1 MPIQP
6 GRRLGPYEILT
17 AIGAGGM
24 GEVYKARD
32 TRLDR
37 IVAIKVLPT
46 HLADRSELRER
57 FEREAKTIASLNH
70 PHICTLHDVGHQDEI
85 DFLVMEYVE
94 GETLAQRLVKGS
106 LPIQQIL
113 QYAIE
118 ISDALDKAHR
128 KGITHRD
135 LKPGNVMLSKS
146 GTKLLDF
153 GLAKLKQE
161 VAPSIPDS
169 QLPTLQGNITGEGTI
184 LGTLQYMAPEQV
196 EGKQNEIDG
205 RTDIFAFGAV
215 VYEMATGR
223 KAFEGKTSASVM
235 AKILEVDPPSMAS
248 LQPMTPPALDR
259 VVKKCL
265 AKEPEKRWQ
274 AASDVC
280 DELKWIAEG
289 GSQAALATTA
299 AAKGM
304 RPSARLGMIAGVGAL
319 LLIALIASLAAW
331 NRSKSSAPP
340 QPVGRYVIT
349 VPATQELGVMN
360 GSASHMLAISPDG
373 THIAYVAMQNGTMG
387 LYVRASDSLEA
398 KLVSGPED
406 AEVEEPF
413 FSPDSRWLG
422 YLSGEGKLKK
432 VPVSGGQPIVVSDV
446 GFRFTEGMT
455 WGSRGNIIFGRY
467 ADGLWQV
474 PESGGTPKQLTSPA
488 SGPLNQLWPT
498 FLPGS
503 NAVLFTADS
512 GTSPQIAVLSLDT
525 GKVRNLIGG
534 TDPTYSPS
542 GHLLFTQAGALMA
555 VPFDLQR
562 LEIAGNPV
570 PVVDG
575 LLVHGSSNSI
585 SSSTDYSLSSNGT
598 LVYVPGSSRNA
609 PVHLEWVTRDGA
621 ELPLPTAPHVY
632 VLPKISPDGKRIAI
646 GITEKDAQLYIY
658 DIARDTLN
666 RFTFQGSNNLGS
678 LWTPD
683 GKRIAYISNSTGPR
697 NIFWQLADG
706 TGGLERLNTSPQLSI
721 PGSWSP
727 DGKVLAYAIID
738 PHMGYDIWTMTPSDH
753 KTQIFLQ
760 TKFNES
766 APQFSPDGRWLA
778 YSSDESGHNEI
789 YVVPY
794 PGPGGKWQISSDGG
808 REPLWNRNGRE
819 LFFRNGN
826 KMMATPIDTQHGFSA
841 GTPKMLFQGQYV
853 TLANSTPNYD
863 VTADGQ
869 KFLMLKSTVQPTQI
883 NVIVNWFEELKQ
895 KVPTGKN

>member
-1 MPIQP
+1 MSIQP

-37 IVAIKVLPT
+37 IVAIKVLPS
-46 HLADRSELRER
+46 HLADRAELRER
-57 FEREAKTIASLNH
+57 FDREAKTIASLNH
-70 PHICTLHDVGHQDEI
+70 AHICTLFDTGHQDGI

-196 EGKQNEIDG
+196 EGKQNEIDA

-235 AKILEVDPPSMAS
+235 AKILEADPPSMAS

-289 GSQAALATTA
+289 GSQVASATTA

-304 RPSARLGMIAGVGAL
+304 RRSARLGMIAGVGAL
-319 LLIALIASLAAW
+319 LLVVLIASLAAW
-331 NRSKSSAPP
+331 NRRKSSAPP

-349 VPATQELGVMN
+349 VPATEGLNVLN
-360 GSASHMLAISPDG
+360 GSPSHMLAISPDG
-373 THIAYVAMQNGTMG
+373 KYIAYTAVQNGVEG
-387 LYVRASDSLEA
+387 LYLRSSDNLEPR
-398 KLVSGPED
+398 LVSSSDDPG
-406 AEVEEPF
+406 VGEPF
-413 FSPDSRWLG
+413 FSPDGHWLG
-422 YLSGEGKLKK
+422 YVSSEGKIKK
-432 VPVSGGQPIVVSDV
+432 VSVDGGQPIVVCDV
-446 GFRFTEGMT
+446 DARNTIGVA
-455 WGSRGNIIFGRY
+455 WGPRGNIILGRY
-467 ADGLWQV
+467 SDGLWQV
-474 PESGGTPKQLTSPA
+474 LESGGTPKQLTSA
-488 SGPLNQLWPT
+488 AGGSLNEFWPT

-503 NAVLFTADS
+503 NAVLFTADN

-525 GKVRNLIGG
+525 GKWRNLIGG
-534 TDPTYSPS
+534 NDPTYSPS

-562 LEIAGNPV
+562 LEITGDPV

-575 LLVHGSSNSI
+575 LLVHGSSNSV
-585 SSSTDYSLSSNGT
+585 SPSTDYSLSSNGT

-621 ELPLPTAPHVY
+621 ESPLPAAPHVY

-666 RFTFQGSNNLGS
+666 RFTFQGSNNLVP

-683 GKRIAYISNSTGPR
+683 GKRIAYISNSSGPR

-706 TGGLERLNTSPQLSI
+706 SGGFEHLNTSPNLSI

-727 DGKVLAYAIID
+727 DGKVLAYGIIA
-738 PHMGYDIWTMTPSDH
+738 PHTGYDLWTLTPSDH

-760 TKFNES
+760 TKFNEM

-778 YSSDESGHNEI
+778 YTSDESGRFEI

-826 KMMATPIDTQHGFSA
+826 KMMSAPIDTQQGFSA

-883 NVIVNWFEELKQ
+883 NVVVSWFKELNQ

>member
-1 MPIQP
+1 
-6 GRRLGPYEILT
+6 
-17 AIGAGGM
+17 M

-46 HLADRSELRER
+46 HLADRAELRDR

-70 PHICTLHDVGHQDEI
+70 PHICVLYDIGQQDGI
-85 DFLVMEYVE
+85 DYLVMEYLE
-94 GETLAQRLVKGS
+94 GETLAQRLQKGP
-106 LPIQQIL
+106 LPIEQVL

-118 ISDALDKAHR
+118 IADALDKAHR

-135 LKPGNVMLSKS
+135 LKPGNVMLTKS

-161 VAPSIPDS
+161 VSPIIPES
-169 QLPTLQGNITGEGTI
+169 QLPTMKSAVTAEGTI

-196 EGKQNEIDG
+196 EGKQNEIDA

-215 VYEMATGR
+215 VYEMATGKR
-223 KAFEGKTSASVM
+223 AFEGKSSASVM
-235 AKILEVDPPSMAS
+235 GAIMHLDPPPMSS
-248 LQPMTPPALDR
+248 LQPMTPPQLDR
-259 VVKKCL
+259 AVKKCL
-265 AKEPEKRWQ
+265 AKEPDQRWQ
-274 AASDVC
+274 TASDLC
-280 DELKWIAEG
+280 GELKWIAEG
-289 GSQAALATTA
+289 GSQASLAPA
-299 AAKGM
+299 VAAKGM
-304 RPSARLGMIAGVGAL
+304 RLSGRLGIFAAAGAL
-319 LLIALIASLAAW
+319 LLVAIIASLAAW
-331 NRSKSSAPP
+331 NRKSSAPP

-349 VPATQELGVMN
+349 VPATQGLDVLN
-360 GSASHMLAISPDG
+360 GSSSHILAISPDG
-373 THIAYVAMQNGTMG
+373 KYIAYRAIQNGAEG
-387 LYVRASDSLEA
+387 LYLRSSDNLEPR
-398 KLVSGPED
+398 LVSSPED
-406 AEVEEPF
+406 ASVAAPF
-413 FSPDSRWLG
+413 FSPDGHWLG
-422 YLSGEGKLKK
+422 YVSSEGKIKK
-432 VPVSGGQPIVVSDV
+432 VSVDGGQPIVVCVVDTRDTDGV
-446 GFRFTEGMT
+446 T

-474 PESGGTPKQLTSPA
+474 SESGGTPKQLTSPT
-488 SGPLNQLWPT
+488 SGPLNQFWPT

-503 NAVLFTADS
+503 NAVLFTADN

-598 LVYVPGSSRNA
+598 LVYVLGSSRNA
-609 PVHLEWVTRDGA
+609 PVHLEWVTRDGV
-621 ELPLPTAPHVY
+621 ELPLPVTPHVY

-646 GITEKDAQLYIY
+646 GITEKDAQVYIY

-666 RFTFQGSNNLGS
+666 RFTFQGSNNLGA

-697 NIFWQLADG
+697 NIFWQFADG
-706 TGGLERLNTSPQLSI
+706 TGGLDRLNTSPQLSI

-727 DGKVLAYAIID
+727 DGKVLAYSIID
-738 PHMGYDIWTMTPSDH
+738 PHLGYDIWTMTPSDH

-760 TKFNES
+760 TKSNES

-826 KMMATPIDTQHGFSA
+826 KMMAAPIDTQVGFSA

-869 KFLMLKSTVQPTQI
+869 KFLMLKTTAPPAQI
-883 NVIVNWFEELKQ
+883 NVVVNWFEELKQ
-895 KVPTGKN
+895 KVPTGKK

>member
-1 MPIQP
+1 MAINP
-6 GRRLGPYEILT
+6 GTRLGSYEVV
-17 AIGAGGM
+17 AQIGAGGM

-37 IVAIKVLPT
+37 IVAIKVLPS
-46 HLADRSELRER
+46 HLADRAELRER
-57 FEREAKTIASLNH
+57 FDREAKTIASLNH
-70 PHICTLHDVGHQDEI
+70 AHICTLFDTGHQDGI
-85 DFLVMEYVE
+85 DFLVMEYIE
-94 GETLAQRLVKGS
+94 GETLAQRIAKGP
-106 LPIQQIL
+106 LPIQQVL

-184 LGTLQYMAPEQV
+184 LGTLQYMAPGQV
-196 EGKQNEIDG
+196 EGKQNEIDA

-235 AKILEVDPPSMAS
+235 AKILEADPPSMAS

-289 GSQAALATTA
+289 GSQAGLAPTA
-299 AAKGM
+299 AVKGM
-304 RPSARLGMIAGVGAL
+304 RPSGGLGIIAGACAL
-319 LLIALIASLAAW
+319 LLVAVIASLAAW
-331 NRSKSSAPP
+331 NRKSSAPP

-349 VPATQELGVMN
+349 LPATQELAVSN
-360 GSASHMLAISPDG
+360 GSPAHMLAISPDG
-373 THIAYVAMQNGTMG
+373 KYIAYNATQNGAAG
-387 LYVRASDSLEA
+387 LYLRSSDNLEPR
-398 KLVSGPED
+398 LVSSPED
-406 AEVEEPF
+406 ASVAAPF
-413 FSPDSRWLG
+413 FSPDGHWLG
-422 YLSGEGKLKK
+422 YVSSEGKIKK
-432 VPVSGGQPIVVSDV
+432 VSVDGGQPIVVCDV
-446 GFRFTEGMT
+446 DTRDTDGVT

-474 PESGGTPKQLTSPA
+474 PESGGAPKQLTSPA
-488 SGPLNQLWPT
+488 SGPLNQFWPT

-503 NAVLFTADS
+503 NAVLFTADN

-534 TDPTYSPS
+534 TNPTYSPS

-575 LLVHGSSNSI
+575 LLVHGSSNSV

-621 ELPLPTAPHVY
+621 ELPLPAAPHVY

-666 RFTFQGSNNLGS
+666 RFTFQGSNNLVP

-697 NIFWQLADG
+697 NIFWQFADG
-706 TGGLERLNTSPQLSI
+706 TGGLDRLNTSPQLSI

-727 DGKVLAYAIID
+727 DGKVLAYSIID
-738 PHMGYDIWTMTPSDH
+738 PHMGYDIWTLTPSDH

-778 YSSDESGHNEI
+778 YTSDESGRYEI
-789 YVVPY
+789 YLVPY

-826 KMMATPIDTQHGFSA
+826 KMMAAPINTQQGFSA

-883 NVIVNWFEELKQ
+883 NVVVNWVEELKQ
-895 KVPTGKN
+895 KVPAGKK

>member
-1 MPIQP
+1 MTRDVFISHAGDDASVAVEVCAQLEARGLKCWMAPRDVAAGSVWDEAILDAIETSRVFLLILSKNANQSQFVKNEVNRAFSQSKPIVTFRLEDVMP
-6 GRRLGPYEILT
+6 GRSLELYLARHHWTDAFPPPLSARVESLASSIT
-17 AIGAGGM
+17 A
-24 GEVYKARD
+24 
-32 TRLDR
+32 
-37 IVAIKVLPT
+37 
-46 HLADRSELRER
+46 
-57 FEREAKTIASLNH
+57 
-70 PHICTLHDVGHQDEI
+70 
-85 DFLVMEYVE
+85 
-94 GETLAQRLVKGS
+94 
-106 LPIQQIL
+106 
-113 QYAIE
+113 
-118 ISDALDKAHR
+118 
-128 KGITHRD
+128 
-135 LKPGNVMLSKS
+135 
-146 GTKLLDF
+146 LLDSSSTAS
-153 GLAKLKQE
+153 GVSAAP
-161 VAPSIPDS
+161 VAPPAP
-169 QLPTLQGNITGEGTI
+169 PTL
-184 LGTLQYMAPEQV
+184 LSRMMAPA
-196 EGKQNEIDG
+196 
-205 RTDIFAFGAV
+205 FAFGERVRQLSRESLLFGLITLLVGSAV
-215 VYEMATGR
+215 TFGFLR
-223 KAFEGKTSASVM
+223 NRNSSV
-235 AKILEVDPPSMAS
+235 L
-248 LQPMTPPALDR
+248 
-259 VVKKCL
+259 
-265 AKEPEKRWQ
+265 
-274 AASDVC
+274 
-280 DELKWIAEG
+280 
-289 GSQAALATTA
+289 
-299 AAKGM
+299 
-304 RPSARLGMIAGVGAL
+304 
-319 LLIALIASLAAW
+319 
-331 NRSKSSAPP
+331 P

-349 VPATQELGVMN
+349 VPTTQELHVLN
-360 GSASHMLAISPDG
+360 GSGPHMLAISADG
-373 THIAYVAMQNGTMG
+373 KYIAYTAIQNGVEG
-387 LYVRASDSLEA
+387 LFLRSSDNLEPR
-398 KLVSGPED
+398 LVSSPDD
-406 AEVEEPF
+406 AGVGEPF
-413 FSPDSRWLG
+413 FSPDGHWLG
-422 YLSGEGKLKK
+422 YVSSEGKIKK
-432 VPVSGGQPIVVSDV
+432 VSVDGGQPIVVCDV
-446 GFRFTEGMT
+446 DSRVTAGVV
-455 WGSRGNIIFGRY
+455 WGSRGYIIFGRY

-474 PESGGTPKQLTSPA
+474 PESGGTPKQLTSA
-488 SGPLNQLWPT
+488 VSGPLNQFWPT

-562 LEIAGNPV
+562 LETAGNPV

-575 LLVHGSSNSI
+575 LLVHGSANSV

-609 PVHLEWVTRDGA
+609 SVHLQWVTRDGA
-621 ELPLPTAPHVY
+621 ELPLPAAPHVY

-666 RFTFQGSNNLGS
+666 RFTFQGSNNLVP

-727 DGKVLAYAIID
+727 DGKVLAYSIID

-760 TKFNES
+760 TKSNES

-778 YSSDESGHNEI
+778 YTSDESGHNEI

-794 PGPGGKWQISSDGG
+794 PGPGGKWQISSDSG

-826 KMMATPIDTQHGFSA
+826 KMMAAPIDTQHGFSA

-869 KFLMLKSTVQPTQI
+869 KFLMLKTTVPPTQI

-895 KVPTGKN
+895 KVPARKN

>member
-1 MPIQP
+1 MTRDVFISHAGDDASVAVEVCALLERRGLKCWMAPRDVAAGSVWDEAILDAIESSRVFLLILSRSANQSQFVKNEVNRAFSQSKPIVTFRLEDVPP
-6 GRRLGPYEILT
+6 GRSLELYLARHHWTDAFPPPMGARVESLAGSIT
-17 AIGAGGM
+17 A
-24 GEVYKARD
+24 
-32 TRLDR
+32 
-37 IVAIKVLPT
+37 
-46 HLADRSELRER
+46 
-57 FEREAKTIASLNH
+57 
-70 PHICTLHDVGHQDEI
+70 
-85 DFLVMEYVE
+85 
-94 GETLAQRLVKGS
+94 
-106 LPIQQIL
+106 
-113 QYAIE
+113 
-118 ISDALDKAHR
+118 
-128 KGITHRD
+128 
-135 LKPGNVMLSKS
+135 
-146 GTKLLDF
+146 LLDSASAAS
-153 GLAKLKQE
+153 GVSAAP
-161 VAPSIPDS
+161 VAAPAP
-169 QLPTLQGNITGEGTI
+169 PTLLSRMMSPVFAAGERVRH
-184 LGTLQYMAPEQV
+184 LSRESLV
-196 EGKQNEIDG
+196 
-205 RTDIFAFGAV
+205 FG
-215 VYEMATGR
+215 
-223 KAFEGKTSASVM
+223 
-235 AKILEVDPPSMAS
+235 
-248 LQPMTPPALDR
+248 
-259 VVKKCL
+259 
-265 AKEPEKRWQ
+265 
-274 AASDVC
+274 
-280 DELKWIAEG
+280 
-289 GSQAALATTA
+289 
-299 AAKGM
+299 
-304 RPSARLGMIAGVGAL
+304 
-319 LLIALIASLAAW
+319 LIALLVGSALTFGFLW
-331 NRSKSSAPP
+331 NRKSSAPP

-349 VPATQELGVMN
+349 VPSTQELTVLN
-360 GSASHMLAISPDG
+360 GSGSHLLAISPDG
-373 THIAYVAMQNGTMG
+373 KYIAYTAIQNGVEG
-387 LYVRASDSLEA
+387 LFMRSSDNLEPR
-398 KLVSGPED
+398 LVSSPDEAG
-406 AEVEEPF
+406 AGEPF
-413 FSPDSRWLG
+413 FSPDGHWLG
-422 YLSGEGKLKK
+422 YVSSEGKLKK
-432 VPVSGGQPIVVSDV
+432 VSVDGGQPTVICDV
-446 GFRFTEGMT
+446 EPRFEDGVT

-488 SGPLNQLWPT
+488 SGPLNQFWPT

-503 NAVLFTADS
+503 NAVLFTADN

-534 TDPTYSPS
+534 TDPSYSPS
-542 GHLLFTQAGALMA
+542 GHLLFTQAGTLMA

-562 LEIAGNPV
+562 LEITGNPV

-621 ELPLPTAPHVY
+621 ELPLPAAPHVY

-666 RFTFQGSNNLGS
+666 RFTFQGSNNLVP

-706 TGGLERLNTSPQLSI
+706 SGGFERLNTSPQLSI

-727 DGKVLAYAIID
+727 DGKVLAYSIID
-738 PHMGYDIWTMTPSDH
+738 PHMGYDIWTLTPSDH

-760 TKFNES
+760 TKSNES

-778 YSSDESGHNEI
+778 YTSDESGHYEI

-794 PGPGGKWQISSDGG
+794 PGLGGKWQISSDGG

-826 KMMATPIDTQHGFSA
+826 KMMAAPINTQQGFSA

-853 TLANSTPNYD
+853 TLSNSTPNYD

-869 KFLMLKSTVQPTQI
+869 KFLMLKTTVPPTQI

-895 KVPTGKN
+895 KVPTGKK